1 MWDMKWPSR
10 ERLAQAG
17 YGVAAWLVMGAVAV
31 PCWLLVLALPKLTW
45 RWRATWVASRLLSL
59 ALGISLGVRGELP
72 PRRTPCIIVANH
84 ASILDSF
91 VLCAI
96 FADPIVFV
104 AGGDLARHRITG
116 PFLRRLGCVFVR
128 TEAGPG
134 RSSVRAALSELE
146 EAARGGGRLVFFP
159 EGGLSPEPG
168 VRRFQLG
175 AFVVASQVGRPVVP
189 LAILGT
195 REILPPNARLPRRC
209 DVEVRVGKA
218 VDPTGPGWAA
228 ARDVASQ
235 ARSAIEALLSESA
248 A

>member
-1 MWDMKWPSR
+1 MKWPSR
-10 ERLAQAG
+10 ERLAQVG

-31 PCWLLVLALPKLTW
+31 PCWALVLALPKLTW
-45 RWRATWVASRLLSL
+45 RWRATWVAARLLCL
-59 ALGISLGVRGELP
+59 ALGISVEVRGELP
-72 PRRTPCIIVANH
+72 ARRTPCIIVANH

-96 FADPIVFV
+96 FADPVVFV

-128 TEAGPG
+128 TEAEPG
-134 RSSVRAALSELE
+134 LSSVRAALTELA
-146 EAARGGGRLVFFP
+146 EAAREGARLVFFP
-159 EGGLSPEPG
+159 EGSLSPEAG

-175 AFVVASQVGRPVVP
+175 AFVVASQVDRPVVP

-209 DVEVRVGKA
+209 HVEVRVGQA
-218 VDPTGPGWAA
+218 VEPTGPGWAA
-228 ARDVASQ
+228 ARDVAGQ
-235 ARSAIEALLSESA
+235 ARSAIEALLSETA
-248 A
+248 T